1 MNDRFHLAAST
12 TARTATLRV
21 AEELRLMRDRLHS
34 LEDGLSDICSSGD
47 KALAGNAV
55 AALQQVDILVQSSV
69 ALATFMDAVAEDMPE
84 DRTFSAIEALTK
96 MPLRDMA
103 LRLSGTSQPHA
114 QGGSPELF

>member
-1 MNDRFHLAAST
+1 MTDRFHMAANT
-12 TARTATLRV
+12 NARTATQRV

-34 LEDGLSDICSSGD
+34 LEDGLSDICASGD

-69 ALATFMDAVAEDMPE
+69 ALATFMEAVAEDLPE
-84 DRTFSAIEALTK
+84 DRTLSAVEALAK

-103 LRLSGTSQPHA
+103 VRLSGGSQYQPH
-114 QGGSPELF
+114 GGTPELF